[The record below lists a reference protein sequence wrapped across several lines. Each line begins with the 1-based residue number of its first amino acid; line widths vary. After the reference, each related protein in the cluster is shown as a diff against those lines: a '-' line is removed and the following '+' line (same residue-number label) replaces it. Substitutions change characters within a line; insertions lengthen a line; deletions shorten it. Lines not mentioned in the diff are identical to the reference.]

1 MPILATAS
9 NGFLNTYGYNR
20 GPNVFGGGPVQYGSL
35 LEFGAAGV
43 TGYATAPVTGGT
55 LSINGQSLGSYD
67 YRIVRGSTTVSAFTA
82 TDWFT
87 STQDTHSACIFV
99 DGDLTINAGQ
109 TFIPSVRK
117 LFTFI
122 YVKGNLILNGSISM
136 SARGANHSGTG
147 TSGGFTAAQDIR
159 IATGTYSGV
168 TNPIIPASGGAGGAG
183 GAGYGGGAGG
193 AGSSGGTGGGSG
205 GKAVYGVGG
214 NGSAGTCFSGGTGG
228 GGSGDDGFSG
238 GNGGTN
244 GGKGGDAFSN
254 TGKYTGGGAGNP
266 GGAKAGVGGQV
277 GADGTGGTVIIIVTG
292 TFSGSGSVTS
302 AGAKGG
308 NGGNG
313 GFDGAGGGSG
323 GGSVNILYG
332 TDSSTVTL
340 SATGGL
346 PGTSG
351 GSPAVDRPGS
361 SGGNGTT
368 RKLQL

>member
-1 MPILATAS
+1 MPLIGSIAGAS
-9 NGFLNTYGYNR
+9 ISGYGGR
-20 GPNVFGGGPVQYGSL
+20 GASSVGGSVAFGSL
-35 LEFGAAGV
+35 RDFGIAAV
-43 TGYATAPVTGGT
+43 TGSVGPPTAGGT
-55 LSINGQSLGSYD
+55 LTINGQSLGSYD
-67 YRIVRGSTTVSAFTA
+67 YTIVRGPTTVSAFTA

-87 STQDTHSACIFV
+87 TTEDTRSACIFV
-99 DGDLTINAGQ
+99 DGNLTINAGQ

-205 GKAVYGVGG
+205 GNGIYGRGG
-214 NGSAGTCFSGGTGG
+214 NGSAGTCFSGGAGG
-228 GGSGDDGFSG
+228 GGCGDDGYNGEAG
-238 GNGGTN
+238 GIN
-244 GGKGGDAFSN
+244 GGKGGAAFSN

-266 GGAKAGVGGQV
+266 GGAKAGAGGQV
-277 GADGTGGTVIIIVTG
+277 GANGAGGTVIIIVTG

-313 GFDGAGGGSG
+313 GFDGVGGGSG
-323 GGSVNILYG
+323 GGSVNVLYG

-346 PGTSG
+346 PGTAG
-351 GSPAVDRPGS
+351 GSPASERPS
-361 SGGNGTT
+361 AAAGNGTT
-368 RKLQL
+368 RKLAL